1 MENGRMNDYSSAD
14 LMAAILDVRDA
25 TAFNLANLETR
36 LTAKIDGVNDS
47 LGARIDG
54 LSARVDAAENSVER
68 LRYDMNRR
76 FDRADQRFDRMD
88 ERFDQMDG
96 RFDRLEGRVA
106 ALEPHDHTPAS

>member
-25 TAFNLANLETR
+25 TAFNLSKLETR
-36 LTAKIDGVNDS
+36 LTA
-47 LGARIDG
+47 RIDG
-54 LSARVDAAENSVER
+54 LSTRIDGVENSVGS
-68 LRYDMNRR
+68 LRHDMNR
-76 FDRADQRFDRMD
+76 RFDRMD

-106 ALEPHDHTPAS
+106 ALEPHDHSPAS

>member
-25 TAFNLANLETR
+25 TAFNLTNLETR

-54 LSARVDAAENSVER
+54 LSARVDGVENSVER

-76 FDRADQRFDRMD
+76 FDRVDDH
-88 ERFDQMDG
+88 
-96 RFDRLEGRVA
+96 FDRLEGRVA
-106 ALEPHDHTPAS
+106 ALEPHDHSPSS